1 MIDIQLVRND
11 IDGVKKALAR
21 KHVDPADVDRLAD
34 ADRRYRELSG
44 KRDELRGRKNELSR
58 QFGQAKR
65 NKDDAAADHL
75 RAESQRLDDEE
86 RRLETKT
93 DVAQAERHDLLLRI
107 PNVPADDVPDGDS
120 DADNVVVRTIGYDP

>member
-1 MIDIQLVRND
+1 SSTAVSRPYRTTRPAISTAGIEGDATVHARMIDIQLVRND

-44 KRDELRGRKNELSR
+44 QRDELRGRKNELSR

-65 NKDDAAADHL
+65 NGDDAKADRL
-75 RAESQRLDDEE
+75 RGESQRLDE
-86 RRLETKT
+86 
-93 DVAQAERHDLLLRI
+93 
-107 PNVPADDVPDGDS
+107 
-120 DADNVVVRTIGYDP
+120 